1 MQKSLYDQST
11 LTWSPQGR
19 LYQVEYAMEAVNQ
32 GNLLIGVK
40 SNTHVVLVGFK
51 TAPNEKLSYFPE
63 KLFKVSNHIGIGIA
77 GLTPDGRLLYQYMKN
92 QCLNYNYTFNADY
105 PIEKLVNKIA
115 EKSQLKTQRGE
126 NKRPYGVGLLIAG
139 FDRTGPRLF
148 RTCPSANFY
157 EYNCVAIGSRCQGA
171 TSFLENNME
180 KLGNMS
186 KDELIK
192 IALEATKKAEDV
204 KIDGNNLDVIIV
216 GKDETTKLLSVE
228 EIDNYLKGVAD
239 KMDLSSPCES
249 IFLSPKSNNQNRR
262 RLTNIKFK
270 PNKNKLFNKIFKKYK
285 NTDNLQTEN
294 NKKAEINFLNEFNNK
309 KINNNNK
316 LFKDD
321 ISNTHFSTISFSST
335 GIMLKR

>member
-1 MQKSLYDQST
+1 MHKSLYDQST

-32 GNLLIGVK
+32 GNLLVGVK
-40 SNTHVVLVGFK
+40 SNTHVVLIGFK
-51 TAPNEKLSYFPE
+51 SAPNEKLSYFPE

-126 NKRPYGVGLLIAG
+126 SKRPYGVGLLIAG

-148 RTCPSANFY
+148 RTCPSANFH
-157 EYNCVAIGSRCQGA
+157 EYNCVSIGSRSQTA

-180 KLGNMS
+180 KLPNMN
-186 KDELIK
+186 KNDLVK

-204 KIDGNNLDVIIV
+204 KINGNNLDVIIV
-216 GKDETTKLLSVE
+216 GKDETTKLLRSE
-228 EIDNYLKGVAD
+228 EIDEYLKEID
-239 KMDLSSPCES
+239 NKMDLS
-249 IFLSPKSNNQNRR
+249 
-262 RLTNIKFK
+262 
-270 PNKNKLFNKIFKKYK
+270 
-285 NTDNLQTEN
+285 
-294 NKKAEINFLNEFNNK
+294 
-309 KINNNNK
+309 
-316 LFKDD
+316 
-321 ISNTHFSTISFSST
+321 
-335 GIMLKR
+335 

>member
-40 SNTHVVLVGFK
+40 SKTHVVLVGFK

-77 GLTPDGRLLYQYMKN
+77 GLTPDGRLLYKYMKN

-115 EKSQLKTQRGE
+115 EKKKKKTQRGE
-126 NKRPYGVGLLIAG
+126 SKRPYGVGLLIAG

-157 EYNCVAIGSRCQGA
+157 EYNCVAIGSRCQSA
-171 TSFLENNME
+171 NSFLENNLD
-180 KLGNMS
+180 KLPNMT
-186 KDELIK
+186 KDQLVK
-192 IALEATKKAEDV
+192 IALEATRKAEDV
-204 KIDGNNLDVIIV
+204 KVDGNNLDVIIV

-228 EIDNYLKGVAD
+228 EIDNYLKGVEN
-239 KMDLSSPCES
+239 KMDLS
-249 IFLSPKSNNQNRR
+249 
-262 RLTNIKFK
+262 
-270 PNKNKLFNKIFKKYK
+270 
-285 NTDNLQTEN
+285 
-294 NKKAEINFLNEFNNK
+294 
-309 KINNNNK
+309 
-316 LFKDD
+316 
-321 ISNTHFSTISFSST
+321 
-335 GIMLKR
+335 